1 MIREILKYPNK
12 ILKSK
17 CNPVEIF
24 DENLHTLLDDMH
36 ETMVNDEGI
45 GLAAIQI
52 GELKNI
58 FIISM
63 PNEDGKQEKDNL
75 LEAINPKILK
85 SENMKS
91 SEEGCLSVPK
101 FSAKI
106 RRFQNITL
114 KYQDRDGNEI
124 AKDFND
130 YDAVACQHEL
140 DHLNGILFID
150 KLSILDKVKFK
161 KYLKK

>member
-12 ILKSK
+12 ILKSE
-17 CNPVEIF
+17 CIAVDNF
-24 DENLHTLLDDMH
+24 DEELHNLLDDMY

-52 GELKNI
+52 GVLKNI
-58 FIISM
+58 FIINM
-63 PNEDGKQEKDNL
+63 PNADGNQEKEDL
-75 LEAINPKILK
+75 LEAINPKIIK

-106 RRFQNITL
+106 RRAQNITL
-114 KYQDRDGNEI
+114 VYQDRNGNEI
-124 AKDFND
+124 TRDFND

-140 DHLNGILFID
+140 DHLDGILFVD

>member
-1 MIREILKYPNK
+1 MIREILKYPDK

-17 CNPVEIF
+17 CESVSSF
-24 DENLHTLLDDMH
+24 DAGLHTLLDDMH
-36 ETMVNDEGI
+36 ETMVHDEGI

-52 GELKNI
+52 GVLKNI
-58 FIISM
+58 FIINM
-63 PNEDGKQEKDNL
+63 PNEDGNQEKDNL
-75 LEAINPKILK
+75 LEAINPKIIK

-114 KYQDRDGNEI
+114 SYQDREGNEI
-124 AKDFND
+124 TKDFDD

>member
-12 ILKSK
+12 VLKSK
-17 CNPVEIF
+17 CIRVDNF
-24 DENLHTLLDDMH
+24 DEELHTLLDDMY
-36 ETMVNDEGI
+36 ETMVHDEGI
-45 GLAAIQI
+45 GLASIQI
-52 GELKNI
+52 GVLKNI
-58 FIISM
+58 FIINM
-63 PNEDGKQEKDNL
+63 PNEDGDQEKDNL
-75 LEAINPKILK
+75 LEAINPKIIK

-114 KYQDRDGNEI
+114 SYQDRDGNEI
-124 AKDFND
+124 TKDFDD